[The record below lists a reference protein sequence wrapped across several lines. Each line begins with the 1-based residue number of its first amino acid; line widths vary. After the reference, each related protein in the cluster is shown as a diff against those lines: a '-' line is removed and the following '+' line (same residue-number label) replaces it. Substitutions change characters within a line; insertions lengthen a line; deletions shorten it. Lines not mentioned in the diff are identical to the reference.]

1 MKEVEVAES
10 AADADA
16 KLPVELFMDIDR
28 ASPVPLYFQ
37 LASRIEQ
44 AISDGTL
51 RPGARLE
58 NEIALADRLGLSR
71 PTVRRAIQELVGK
84 GLLVRRRGLG
94 TQVVQRPLTRKV
106 ELTSLYDDLQQ
117 GSRHP
122 ATVLLSRAVI
132 GADDRISEIL
142 GVAPD
147 SPILHI
153 RRLRSADEA
162 PLAILEN
169 FLPAEFVDISEED
182 LRARGLYQ
190 LLRARGT
197 TMSVARQRIGARSAT
212 LEESKLLEIKARGPL
227 LTMDRTAFS
236 NNGRAIEYGHH
247 CYRPDLYSFETT
259 LVNK

>member
-1 MKEVEVAES
+1 MPES
-10 AADADA
+10 AAAVA
-16 KLPVELFMDIDR
+16 TLPVELFMDIDR

-44 AISDGTL
+44 AISEGAL

-117 GSRHP
+117 GSRRP
-122 ATVLLSRAVI
+122 TTRLLARAVI
-132 GADDRISEIL
+132 GADERIAEIL
-142 GVAPD
+142 AVTPD

-153 RRLRSADEA
+153 RRLRSADET
-162 PLAILEN
+162 PLAVLEN
-169 FLPAEFVDISEED
+169 YLPAEFVDITEDD
-182 LRARGLYQ
+182 LRERGLYQ
-190 LLRARGT
+190 LLRSRGT

-212 LEESKLLEIKARGPL
+212 LEESKLLEIKARGPV

>member
-1 MKEVEVAES
+1 MPEATS
-10 AADADA
+10 DPAA

-37 LASRIEQ
+37 LASRIEH
-44 AISDGTL
+44 AIGDGTL

-117 GSRHP
+117 GSRTP
-122 ATVLLSRAVI
+122 STVLLTRAVI
-132 GADDRISEIL
+132 GADERIAEIL
-142 GVAPD
+142 SVPPG
-147 SPILHI
+147 SQILHI
-153 RRLRSADEA
+153 RRLRSADEV

-169 FLPAEFVDISEED
+169 FLPAEFVDLSEED
-182 LRARGLYQ
+182 LRTRGLYQ
-190 LLRARGT
+190 LLRSRGT

-212 LEESKLLEIKARGPL
+212 LEESKLLEIKARGPV

-236 NNGRAIEYGHH
+236 NNGKAIEYGHH

>member
-1 MKEVEVAES
+1 MPDTS
-10 AADADA
+10 AAVRST
-16 KLPVELFMDIDR
+16 LPVELFMDIDR

-37 LASRIEQ
+37 VSSRIEQ
-44 AISDGTL
+44 AIGDGTL

-71 PTVRRAIQELVGK
+71 PTVRRAIQELVSK

-94 TQVVQRPLTRKV
+94 TQVVQRPLTREV
-106 ELTSLYDDLQQ
+106 ELTSLFDDLKR
-117 GSRHP
+117 GSREP
-122 ATVLLSRAVI
+122 TTELLSRAVI
-132 GADDRISEIL
+132 GADDRISEVL
-142 GVAPD
+142 SVPSGV
-147 SPILHI
+147 PILHV
-153 RRLRSADEA
+153 RRVRFADGV

-169 FLPAEFVDISEED
+169 FLASEFIDISEED
-182 LRARGLYQ
+182 LRTRGLYQ

-197 TMSVARQRIGARSAT
+197 SISVARQRIGARSAT
-212 LEESKLLEIKARGPL
+212 LEESKLLEIKARGPV
-227 LTMDRTAFS
+227 LTMDRTAYS